1 MQSEFAGVSYMGG
14 YIKWICFRSD
24 WYIINLEL
32 HNVSITVIKVL
43 WQTWHYNFNWLHMF
57 LFIIPEC
64 SHEVVLPLD
73 SDGKNGF
80 QKCFKLVWKEKSIVM
95 VCQRWIYGILFILQ
109 RILRELQLFCFFF
122 FSFHFPECSSYCSSS
137 FWDCPEETLACHD
150 ISATESQQSHW
161 QAAVGLGEPSEAVLS
176 VTSIRPLQA
185 GREESHYRQ
194 DEGHEKRWNRWE
206 TSKGD
211 LLKLLETNRQI
222 WTKSEPWINIPT
234 LIWKPCSYVP
244 HINMVCPIK
253 KVLSSFHSL

>member
-1 MQSEFAGVSYMGG
+1 MKRKIYCYGLSKM
-14 YIKWICFRSD
+14 
-24 WYIINLEL
+24 NLWDPFHFTKNIER
-32 HNVSITVIKVL
+32 ITTVL
-43 WQTWHYNFNWLHMF
+43 L
-57 LFIIPEC
+57 
-64 SHEVVLPLD
+64 
-73 SDGKNGF
+73 
-80 QKCFKLVWKEKSIVM
+80 
-95 VCQRWIYGILFILQ
+95 
-109 RILRELQLFCFFF
+109 FFF
-122 FSFHFPECSSYCSSS
+122 PFHFPECSSYCSSS

-211 LLKLLETNRQI
+211 LLKLLETNGRVR
-222 WTKSEPWINIPT
+222 TKSEPWINIPT
-234 LIWKPCSYVP
+234 LIWKPCSHVP